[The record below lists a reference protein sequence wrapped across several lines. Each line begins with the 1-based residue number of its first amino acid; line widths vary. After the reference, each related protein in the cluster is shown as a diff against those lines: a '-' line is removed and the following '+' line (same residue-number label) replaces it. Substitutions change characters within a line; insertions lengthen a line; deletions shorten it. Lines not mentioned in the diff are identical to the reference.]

1 MTSSILI
8 TGANRGIGLELVRQY
23 AAEDW
28 RIFACCRYPEKA
40 KDLQDLVEMYK
51 DQISI
56 HALDISQAGDITRLA
71 NELALE
77 KIDILFNN
85 AGVSGP
91 QPQGFGSIDSE
102 AWLYAMRINTLA
114 PFHMAVA
121 FVNQVAS
128 SKRRIFAIMG
138 TQLGSMTDNTS
149 GGIYVYRSSKAAV
162 HMVGK
167 SLSLDL
173 EPRGIITMLLHPGW
187 VRTSMGGPDATLSAE
202 ESVRG
207 LRRVLDQAKP
217 SDNGKLISY
226 NGRVLP
232 W

>member
-1 MTSSILI
+1 MASTILI

-23 AAEDW
+23 AADNW

-40 KDLQDLVEMYK
+40 KDLELLAETHK
-51 DQISI
+51 DRISI
-56 HALDISQAGDITRLA
+56 HELDVSQAGDITRLA
-71 NELALE
+71 KDLAQE

-102 AWLYAMRINTLA
+102 AWLYALRINTLA

-121 FVNQVAS
+121 FADQVAAS
-128 SKRRIFAIMG
+128 NRRIFAIMG

-167 SLSLDL
+167 SLSVDL
-173 EPRGIITMLLHPGW
+173 EPRGIITLLLHPGW

-207 LRRVLDQAKP
+207 LRRVLEQVKP